1 MCGPIGFSILT
12 HVRHVHRILPP
23 GAIMGVCLMN
33 EPGHMNALSKLC
45 SHFPTG
51 LVDWE
56 GHSSSSLQSVH
67 HDVLGSDTVMVS
79 ANPSQHFSNHRYPF
93 PSGWLIDGGEPH

>member
-1 MCGPIGFSILT
+1 
-12 HVRHVHRILPP
+12 
-23 GAIMGVCLMN
+23 MN